1 MWDGPQGPSSTDTSR
16 AWVMEMLA
24 RRGPGDR
31 PTATEAAEALEPLA
45 RELADS

>member
-1 MWDGPQGPSSTDTSR
+1 
-16 AWVMEMLA
+16 MEMLA
-24 RRGPGDR
+24 RRPGDR

>member
-16 AWVMEMLA
+16 AWSWRCLFAA
-24 RRGPGDR
+24 RATA
-31 PTATEAAEALEPLA
+31 TATEAAEALEPLA